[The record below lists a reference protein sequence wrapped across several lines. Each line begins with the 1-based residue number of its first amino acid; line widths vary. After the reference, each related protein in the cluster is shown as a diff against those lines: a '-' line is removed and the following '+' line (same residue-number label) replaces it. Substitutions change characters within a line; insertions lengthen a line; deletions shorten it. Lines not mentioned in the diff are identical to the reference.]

1 MLTYILLLGLLAIS
15 IYLVVR
21 WEKMA
26 EKDKGK
32 VKVELDY
39 WEEKIS

>member
-1 MLTYILLLGLLAIS
+1 MLTYILLPGLLAIS

-32 VKVELDY
+32 VKVELD
-39 WEEKIS
+39 EFEKSLS